1 MISRRTFLAVS
12 AAGLAAAG
20 CSLRRPPDFDP
31 ELARSRFEAIRA
43 TLGPDA
49 RLGVAALDTGS
60 GLWLTHDADTR
71 YATASTFKLPLAG
84 AILAEVDAGRMKLT
98 DELAFGP
105 EDPLDNSPVSAE
117 HVARGRLDVE
127 RLAAAIVRVSDNS
140 GANLLMRKIGGPE
153 GLTRFFRTLG
163 DDVTRIDRYELILNS
178 NLPGDPRDTT
188 SPRAMAGLAHK
199 LVVGNTLSPASR
211 ALLAQ
216 WMKTSVPGPDRLK
229 AGTPAGWE
237 FGHKTGTGARGAHN
251 DVGVAWPPGR
261 APIVIASYQS
271 GGNAGGDVRAA
282 AHASVARLV
291 AERFG

>member
-1 MISRRTFLAVS
+1 MIDRRTFLAAS
-12 AAGLAAAG
+12 GAALAAAG

-31 ELARSRFEAIRA
+31 AVAHNRFEAIRA

-49 RLGVAALDTGS
+49 RLGVAALDTGT
-60 GLWLTHDADTR
+60 GRWLTHDADSR

-84 AILAEVDAGRMKLT
+84 AILAEVDAGRIKLT
-98 DELAFGP
+98 DELTFSP

-117 HVARGRLDVE
+117 HIARGRLDVE
-127 RLAAAIVRVSDNS
+127 RLCAAIVRVSDNS

-153 GLTRFFRTLG
+153 GLTRFFRSLG
-163 DDVTRIDRYELILNS
+163 DGVTRIDRYELILNS

-188 SPRAMAGLAHK
+188 SPLAMAGLARK
-199 LVVGNTLSPASR
+199 LVVGDALRQDSK
-211 ALLAQ
+211 ALLAH

-229 AGTPAGWE
+229 AGIPAGWE

-261 APIVIASYQS
+261 QPIVIASYQS
-271 GGNAGGDVRAA
+271 GGDADGPVRAA

-291 AERFG
+291 AERFA